1 MYCVHIFKDDSM
13 KEIKIKG
20 KNILKS
26 LAKITTNS
34 EINELYSWDYDN
46 ITTKCY
52 GSYDGEPGLENK
64 HELPPNGISNF
75 LEEDSSEKLLFN
87 DIFILRFKQDKL
99 IDTTISDY
107 GEFYN
112 LVFNGFDDC
121 ISDSD
126 SYFSSED
133 EDKINNH
140 SETDEDFE
148 IISDENDENSLDSDN
163 NNY

>member
-1 MYCVHIFKDDSM
+1 MYCVKILKSDEM
-13 KEIKIKG
+13 KEIKIKE

-26 LAKITTNS
+26 LAKITTNN

-64 HELPPNGISNF
+64 HELPPNGVSNF
-75 LEEDSSEKLLFN
+75 LEENSSEKILFN
-87 DIFILRFKQDKL
+87 DIFILRFQKNKL
-99 IDTTISDY
+99 INTTISDY

-121 ISDSD
+121 ISESD
-126 SYFSSED
+126 SYLSSDIED
-133 EDKINNH
+133 ELINH

>member
-1 MYCVHIFKDDSM
+1 MYCVQILKSDEM
-13 KEIKIKG
+13 KEIKIKE

-26 LAKITTNS
+26 LAKITTNN

-64 HELPPNGISNF
+64 HYSNQMELVF
-75 LEEDSSEKLLFN
+75 LEENLNTEKILFN
-87 DIFILRFKQDKL
+87 DIFILRFQKNKL
-99 IDTTISDY
+99 INTTISDY

-121 ISDSD
+121 ISESD
-126 SYFSSED
+126 SLSDLDIED
-133 EDKINNH
+133 EH
-140 SETDEDFE
+140 
-148 IISDENDENSLDSDN
+148 
-163 NNY
+163 